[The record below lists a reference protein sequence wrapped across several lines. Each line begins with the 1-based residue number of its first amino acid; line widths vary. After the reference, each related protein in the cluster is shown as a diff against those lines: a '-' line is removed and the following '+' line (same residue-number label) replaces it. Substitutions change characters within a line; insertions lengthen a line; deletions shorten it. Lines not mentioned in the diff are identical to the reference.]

1 MPATPPSQPS
11 RTVHWL
17 VRMNRRNR
25 SAFYAML
32 GLAVGL
38 HLWQAFPSA
47 GVLPWVIGAVQ
58 FFIYPQ
64 LAYWRAVR
72 SARQRRAEMQ
82 NLWMDA
88 IFGGV
93 WSAALGLPAWLS
105 FALIIGNCIN
115 MVVFYG
121 LRGLHRLLLASGA
134 GMAASVAGWLVLTG
148 HWPLQPDT
156 ALPTSLACIGA
167 LTVYFIAFA
176 HDGYVRAMQQHRNH
190 ERLQQQFDE
199 IQSLQAQLHEQAM
212 RDPLTGLFNRRQL
225 DADLGPAIARCHATG
240 TSLSVLMIDI
250 DHFKRIN
257 DTHGHPAGDAVLQA
271 LAELLQRHARS
282 GDMACR
288 HGGEEFVLL
297 LAGTPLHVARER
309 AEAVRAD
316 FEALQVS
323 LKGGIPVSATLSCGI
338 AAAPGHSDSPQL
350 LMACSDK
357 ALYAAKLQG
366 RNRVVTFSECIPA
379 VQASAGYA

>member
-1 MPATPPSQPS
+1 A
-11 RTVHWL
+11 
-17 VRMNRRNR
+17 
-25 SAFYAML
+25 
-32 GLAVGL
+32 
-38 HLWQAFPSA
+38 
-47 GVLPWVIGAVQ
+47 IGALQ
-58 FFIYPQ
+58 FFVYPQ

-82 NLWMDA
+82 NLWLDA
-88 IFGGV
+88 IFGGL
-93 WSAALGLPAWLS
+93 WSAALGLPAWLG
-105 FALIIGNCIN
+105 FALVIGNCIN

-121 LRGLHRLLLASGA
+121 LRGLPRLVLAVGA
-134 GMAASVAGWLVLTG
+134 GMATGAAGWWVLAG
-148 HWPLQPDT
+148 HWPLSPDT
-156 ALPTSLACIGA
+156 ALPTSLACIAA

-225 DADLGPAIARCHATG
+225 DAHLGPAIDRSQAAG

-250 DHFKRIN
+250 DHFKRVN

-271 LAELLQRHARS
+271 LAELLQRHARPD
-282 GDMACR
+282 DMACR

-297 LAGTPLHVARER
+297 LADTAAAGARER
-309 AEAVRAD
+309 ADALRQA
-316 FEALQVS
+316 FEVLLVQFGDAAL
-323 LKGGIPVSATLSCGI
+323 SATLSCGV
-338 AAAPGHSDSPQL
+338 ATFPEHAHQPQQ
-350 LMACSDK
+350 LMAGADQ

-366 RNRVVTFSECIPA
+366 RNRVEVHA
-379 VQASAGYA
+379 GVHGGVQAGA